1 MMDNSLLVRL
11 FGFPATLIH
20 GDTLVLDR
28 WLWLRRRLPETA
40 NGERLVDVGC
50 GTGAFTIGAA
60 KRGYIAHGLSW
71 DERNQSEAA
80 KRARICGT
88 PLASFNICDVRELDA
103 KDEYKGA
110 FDVAICAE
118 NIEHILDDA
127 RLVKS
132 IAGCLKPGGRLL
144 LTTPNYYYK
153 AITKGDNGPFCTT
166 ETGWHVRRGYTR
178 SMLLEVIDQAGLAC
192 EEISYCSGIASQ
204 KVTWL
209 MRKGTLIHHLFGWAI
224 VLPLR
229 AFVPLVDA
237 LIYRWSRTPAYSI
250 CLEAYK
256 PRFVSPPELLESKR
270 LPEFVAPIVV
280 GEPASV
286 GPAQVHR

>member
-1 MMDNSLLVRL
+1 MDKSLLVRL

-40 NGERLVDVGC
+40 NGERLLDVGC

-60 KRGYIAHGLSW
+60 KRGYVARGLSW

-80 KRARICGT
+80 ERARICNT
-88 PLASFNICDVRELDA
+88 PFASFSICDVRELDTR
-103 KDEYKGA
+103 DEYTGL

-118 NIEHILDDA
+118 NIEHVLDDA
-127 RLVKS
+127 RLIRS

-144 LTTPNYYYK
+144 LTTPNFYYQ
-153 AITKGDNGPFCTT
+153 AITKSDNGPFCTA

-178 SMLLEVIDQAGLAC
+178 SMLLELVKYAGLEC
-192 EEISYCSGIASQ
+192 EEISYCSGIVSQ
-204 KVTWL
+204 KVTRL
-209 MRKGTLIHHLFGWAI
+209 MRNGASVHHLFGWGM

-229 AFVPLVDA
+229 MFIPLFDA
-237 LIYRWSRTPAYSI
+237 LISRWSRAPPYSI

-256 PRFVSPPELLESKR
+256 PRLIPSAE
-270 LPEFVAPIVV
+270 
-280 GEPASV
+280 
-286 GPAQVHR
+286 